1 MNKNTKITKQ
11 EISKLND
18 IAYEL
23 RTLVIEMLENSG
35 SGHTAGPLGMADIF
49 SALYFKY
56 LNISPTNP
64 YELNRDRLI
73 LSNGHICPILYAS
86 LAKREF
92 FPLEELKTL
101 RKINSRLQGHPHNLS
116 LPGVE
121 NSSGP
126 LGQGISV
133 ALGCSIHSANSG
145 YNFHTFVIGS
155 DGELNEGQTWEAIIY
170 AGSKKLKRLT
180 YVIDKNNIQLSGNTK
195 DILELENLAEKFESF
210 GWYVLEINGNN
221 MEEICLAISKSMAI
235 INKPVVIIANTIP
248 GKGVD
253 FIEYKFSWH
262 GKAPSR
268 DEAQRAL
275 FYLEKNY
282 KNEEKE

>member
-1 MNKNTKITKQ
+1 MNKNIKITKN
-11 EISKLND
+11 EINELEK
-18 IAYEL
+18 IAYDL
-23 RTLVIEMLENSG
+23 RVLVIKMLENSK
-35 SGHTAGPLGMADIF
+35 SGHTAGSLGMADIF

-56 LNISPTNP
+56 LNVNPTNP

-86 LAKREF
+86 LAKKEF
-92 FPLEELKTL
+92 FPVEELSSL

-133 ALGCSIHSANSG
+133 GLGCSIHSSNSG
-145 YNFHTFVIGS
+145 LNFHTFIIGS
-155 DGELNEGQTWEAIIY
+155 DGELNEGQTWEAIMF
-170 AGSKKLKRLT
+170 AGSNKLKRLT
-180 YVIDKNNIQLSGNTK
+180 YIIDKNNIQLSGDTK
-195 DILELENLAEKFESF
+195 DILKLDNLSEKFESF
-210 GWYVLEINGNN
+210 GWYVIEINGNN
-221 MEEICLAISKSMAI
+221 LEEICLAISKSMDI
-235 INKPVVIIANTIP
+235 INKPVVIVANTIP

-262 GKAPSR
+262 GKPPSKE
-268 DEAQRAL
+268 EAERAL
-275 FYLEKNY
+275 FYLEKNF
-282 KNEEKE
+282 KNEKK

>member
-1 MNKNTKITKQ
+1 MIRNTKVTKE
-11 EISKLND
+11 EIKELEK
-18 IAYEL
+18 IAFEL
-23 RTLVIEMLENSG
+23 RLLVIEMLTESK
-35 SGHTAGPLGMADIF
+35 SGHTAGSLGMSDIF
-49 SALYFKY
+49 AALYFKY
-56 LNISPTNP
+56 LNINPQNP

-92 FPLEELKTL
+92 FPLIELNTL

-116 LPGVE
+116 LPGLE

-133 ALGCSIHSANSG
+133 ALGCSIHSTNTG
-145 YNFHTFVIGS
+145 HNFHTFVVGS
-155 DGELNEGQTWEAIIY
+155 DGELNEGQTWEGIMF
-170 AGSKKLKRLT
+170 AGSHKLKRLT
-180 YVIDKNNIQLSGNTK
+180 YIIDKNNIQLSGNTI
-195 DILELENLAEKFESF
+195 DILNLTDLKEKFESF
-210 GWYVLEINGNN
+210 GWYVLEIDGNN
-221 MEEICLAISKSMAI
+221 MEEICLSISKSLDI

-262 GKAPSR
+262 GKAPSKE
-268 DEAQRAL
+268 EAQRAK
-275 FYLEKNY
+275 FYLDKNFNEK
-282 KNEEKE
+282 K

>member
-1 MNKNTKITKQ
+1 MKKINKITKS
-11 EISKLND
+11 EILELEK

-23 RTLVIEMLENSG
+23 RVLVIDMLEEAK

-56 LNISPTNP
+56 LNINPDNP

-86 LAKREF
+86 LAKKGF
-92 FPLEELKTL
+92 FPIDELKTL

-126 LGQGISV
+126 LGQGISIG
-133 ALGCSIHSANSG
+133 LGCSIHSTKTG
-145 YNFHTFVIGS
+145 HNFRTYIIGS
-155 DGELNEGQTWEAIIY
+155 DGELNEGQTWEAIMF
-170 AGSKKLKRLT
+170 AGSNKLKRIT
-180 YVIDKNNIQLSGNTK
+180 YIIDKNNIQLSGDTK
-195 DILELENLAEKFESF
+195 DILNLDNLTEKFESF
-210 GWYVLEINGNN
+210 GWYVLEIDGNN
-221 MEEICLAISKSMAI
+221 MEEICLAISKSMDI
-235 INKPVVIIANTIP
+235 INKPVVIIASTIP

-262 GKAPSR
+262 GKPPSKE
-268 DEAQRAL
+268 EAQRAL

-282 KNEEKE
+282 KYEK

>member
-1 MNKNTKITKQ
+1 MKKINKITKS
-11 EISKLND
+11 EILELEK

-23 RTLVIEMLENSG
+23 RVLVIDMLEEAK

-56 LNISPTNP
+56 LNINPDNP

-86 LAKREF
+86 LAKKGF
-92 FPLEELKTL
+92 FPIDELKTL

-126 LGQGISV
+126 LGQGISIG
-133 ALGCSIHSANSG
+133 LGCSIHSTKTG
-145 YNFHTFVIGS
+145 HNFRTYIIGS
-155 DGELNEGQTWEAIIY
+155 DGELNEGQTWEAIMF
-170 AGSKKLKRLT
+170 AGSNKLKRIT
-180 YVIDKNNIQLSGNTK
+180 YIIDKNNIQLSGDTK
-195 DILELENLAEKFESF
+195 DILNLDNLTEKFESF
-210 GWYVLEINGNN
+210 GWYVLEIDGNN
-221 MEEICLAISKSMAI
+221 MEEICLAISKSMDI
-235 INKPVVIIANTIP
+235 INKPVVIIASTIP

-262 GKAPSR
+262 GKPPSKE
-268 DEAQRAL
+268 EAQRAL

-282 KNEEKE
+282 KNEKK